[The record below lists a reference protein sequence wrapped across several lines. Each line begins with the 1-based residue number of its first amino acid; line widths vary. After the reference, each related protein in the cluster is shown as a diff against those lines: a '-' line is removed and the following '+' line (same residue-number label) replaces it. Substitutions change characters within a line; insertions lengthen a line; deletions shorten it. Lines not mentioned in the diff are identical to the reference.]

1 MAREIPQGSLF
12 VDEWNKRCLLAVCAP
27 ISGTRAIGKALVKAT
42 GADVELRGGSH
53 AVRVVDEG
61 NNKFSVDFTRIYKVA
76 PATQDT
82 HLVYRCDR
90 ADVVATSAGVEVS
103 MLAVGGGT
111 GHELPVGAKLMW
123 WPPIAGMEP
132 VFDVTE
138 AIDGAI
144 NSTLTSAL
152 KQVVSFDELG
162 LARADMGAQVW
173 KGKLTEQGPSGV
185 LTWRATTMEPF
196 AKGVDRNTERF
207 QVYVFNSSL
216 KSNDMRRTDSL
227 AALGHLRALLTDRSS
242 VDGFDFSNPKIRVV
256 SRGFVTAED
265 TTYVHVI
272 DFTVSHAVSRIE
284 ARVFDDWLITQ
295 QVFLSALSAQ
305 YPSIAEAIRF
315 PDVSYNMG

>member
-1 MAREIPQGSLF
+1 
-12 VDEWNKRCLLAVCAP
+12 
-27 ISGTRAIGKALVKAT
+27 
-42 GADVELRGGSH
+42 
-53 AVRVVDEG
+53 
-61 NNKFSVDFTRIYKVA
+61 
-76 PATQDT
+76 
-82 HLVYRCDR
+82 
-90 ADVVATSAGVEVS
+90 
-103 MLAVGGGT
+103 
-111 GHELPVGAKLMW
+111 
-123 WPPIAGMEP
+123 
-132 VFDVTE
+132 
-138 AIDGAI
+138 
-144 NSTLTSAL
+144 
-152 KQVVSFDELG
+152 
-162 LARADMGAQVW
+162 
-173 KGKLTEQGPSGV
+173 
-185 LTWRATTMEPF
+185 
-196 AKGVDRNTERF
+196 
-207 QVYVFNSSL
+207 VFNSSL